1 MEGERMDEVPSQPE
15 QPALLDAPPPAPC
28 RRCGLDEV
36 GRGALAGPLVAAAV
50 ILPDDMPA
58 RLGPLA
64 RFLRDSKTVPAA
76 RRRDLAAAIRIHAL
90 ALEIVAID
98 VAAINAQGIGWAN
111 REAFRLLIE
120 AVAAD
125 EYVVDGKVR
134 PPIPPDVAARVRCF
148 PRADAQVPAVSA
160 ASLVAKVYRDDWMA
174 RLHGQYPHFG
184 WESNVGYAAPVHLAA
199 LKTHGP
205 CPEHR
210 TLFVA
215 TALAGGQRAHRA
227 NGTKIGRRGKQAR
240 EGQAAGKPL
249 LE

>member
-1 MEGERMDEVPSQPE
+1 VETTPSQPE
-15 QPALLDAPPPAPC
+15 LLAAPPPC

-50 ILPDDMPA
+50 ILPDEMPA

-64 RFLRDSKTVPAA
+64 RFLRDSKTVPPA

-90 ALEIVAID
+90 ALEIVAIE
-98 VAAINAQGIGWAN
+98 VEAINARGIGWAN

-120 AVAAD
+120 AVTAD

-134 PPIPPDVAARVRCF
+134 PPIPPELAARVRCF

-160 ASLVAKVYRDDWMA
+160 ASLVAKVYRDELMT
-174 RLHGQYPHFG
+174 RLHAQYPHFG
-184 WESNVGYAAPVHLAA
+184 WERNVGYAAPVHLAA
-199 LKTHGP
+199 LRTHGP

-215 TALAGGQRAHRA
+215 TALSGGQKVRRA
-227 NGTKIGRRGKQAR
+227 NGARTAKQSKEGR
-240 EGQAAGKPL
+240 AAAQPL
-249 LE
+249 L